1 MSTPTHT
8 PRPVSSAATTT
19 CTSMASALSVARR
32 RREIGLMANR
42 PIEPASISPARAFEA
57 EAMATQMTAAGAIIE
72 YISPF
77 RKPAGVAMSAPPK
90 KLVNS
95 SGIMAI
101 ISPMLSC
108 MGTNIG
114 PSTRPMRPI
123 RPPATMAVGRRSA
136 TALLK
141 VPCSA
146 SRCQGRTWAER
157 CAGHG

>member
-1 MSTPTHT
+1 
-8 PRPVSSAATTT
+8 
-19 CTSMASALSVARR
+19 
-32 RREIGLMANR
+32 
-42 PIEPASISPARAFEA
+42 
-57 EAMATQMTAAGAIIE
+57 
-72 YISPF
+72 
-77 RKPAGVAMSAPPK
+77 MSAPPK

-108 MGTNIG
+108 MGTNMG

-123 RPPATMAVGRRSA
+123 RPPATMAVGSRSA

-141 VPCSA
+141 VPLQRQPLPGA
-146 SRCQGRTWAER
+146 DAGER